1 MVSANQGSQ
10 TPKSKSIAIQ
20 WFNSYSGVSIK
31 TLGKTLVIDPCVA
44 NAKDFGDVDVVLIT
58 HEHHDHF
65 DEAIVKEIFSLTNCM
80 VVADPT
86 TYELIKGIPKT
97 KLVKATV
104 GAQLMVGDVQIHVES
119 SHHPPAA
126 TPVTYMIVCEGGC
139 AIYHTSDSLPFTE
152 MSDIGQRF
160 KPDLAFCTIGIAPGA
175 SPRSGA
181 EIAKLVQPK
190 IAVPYHG
197 SRFSEFSDILVN
209 EAPQIKSMLLEIGKE
224 YRYP

>member
-1 MVSANQGSQ
+1 MSTNQGGPV
-10 TPKSKSIAIQ
+10 PKSESVAIQ

-31 TLGKTLVIDPCVA
+31 TLGKTLVIDPCMV
-44 NAKDFGDVDVVLIT
+44 NAKDFGDVDAVLIT

-65 DEAIVKEIFSLTNCM
+65 DEAILKEIFSLTKCM
-80 VVADPT
+80 VIADPT

-97 KLVKATV
+97 KLVKAGV
-104 GAQLMVGDVQIHVES
+104 GTQLKVGDVQIYVEL

-126 TPVTYMIVCEGGC
+126 TPVTYMIVCENGL
-139 AIYHTSDSLPFTE
+139 AIYHTSDSLPFTD

-160 KPDLAFCTIGIAPGA
+160 KPDLTFCTIGIAPGA

-190 IAVPYHG
+190 VAVPYHG
-197 SRFSEFSDILVN
+197 SRFNEFSDILGN
-209 EAPQIKSMLLEIGKE
+209 EAPQIKSMILEIGKE
-224 YRYP
+224 YKYP